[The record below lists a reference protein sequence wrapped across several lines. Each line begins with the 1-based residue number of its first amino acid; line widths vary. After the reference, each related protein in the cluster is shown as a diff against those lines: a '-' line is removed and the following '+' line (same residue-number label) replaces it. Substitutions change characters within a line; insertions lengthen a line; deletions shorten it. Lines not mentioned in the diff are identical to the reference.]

1 MKSVIVVILAMV
13 GGFTATL
20 FKNDPLLLGIF
31 MLLSGY
37 LIGRLTNDSTN

>member
-1 MKSVIVVILAMV
+1 MKSVIVIALAMV

-20 FKNDPLLLGIF
+20 FKNDPLSLGIF

>member
-1 MKSVIVVILAMV
+1 MKNVIIIIILAMV

-20 FKNDPLLLGIF
+20 FKNDPLLLGVF

-37 LIGRLTNDSTN
+37 LIGRICK

>member
-1 MKSVIVVILAMV
+1 MKSVITIILAMV

-37 LIGRLTNDSTN
+37 LIGRL

>member
-1 MKSVIVVILAMV
+1 MKSVIIILAMV

>member
-1 MKSVIVVILAMV
+1 MKSVIVILLAMV

-20 FKNDPLLLGIF
+20 FKHDPILLGIF

-37 LIGRLTNDSTN
+37 LIGRL

>member
-1 MKSVIVVILAMV
+1 MKSVIVIILAMA

-20 FKNDPLLLGIF
+20 FKNDPISLGIF

-37 LIGRLTNDSTN
+37 LIGRLTNDSAN

>member
-20 FKNDPLLLGIF
+20 FKNDPTLLGIF

-37 LIGRLTNDSTN
+37 LIGRLSNGNL

>member
-1 MKSVIVVILAMV
+1 MKNIVVIILAMV

-20 FKNDPLLLGIF
+20 FKNDLLSLGIF

-37 LIGRLTNDSTN
+37 LIGRLTNDSAN

>member
-20 FKNDPLLLGIF
+20 FKNDPPLLGIF

-37 LIGRLTNDSTN
+37 LIGRL

>member
-1 MKSVIVVILAMV
+1 MKSVIVVILAMA

-20 FKNDPLLLGIF
+20 FKNDPLLLGVF

-37 LIGRLTNDSTN
+37 LIGRL

>member
-1 MKSVIVVILAMV
+1 MKSVIVVLLAMV

-20 FKNDPLLLGIF
+20 FKNDPISLGVF

-37 LIGRLTNDSTN
+37 LIGRL

>member
-1 MKSVIVVILAMV
+1 MKSVVVIILAMV

>member
-1 MKSVIVVILAMV
+1 MKSVIVILIAMV

-37 LIGRLTNDSTN
+37 LIGRL

>member
-1 MKSVIVVILAMV
+1 MKSAIVILLAMV

-37 LIGRLTNDSTN
+37 LIGRL

>member
-1 MKSVIVVILAMV
+1 MKSVIVILLAMV

-31 MLLSGY
+31 MLLMGY
-37 LIGRLTNDSTN
+37 LIGRLTNDSAN

>member
-1 MKSVIVVILAMV
+1 MKSVIIILAMV
-13 GGFTATL
+13 GGFIATL